1 MAELEETDATV
12 SPPVPAPPTPEDEL
26 ELEVT
31 EELVAVAH
39 DPSVVSLL
47 LHAAVRRA
55 IIPKPIANRFIS
67 FPFRFLLRAQG
78 QIRTDTE
85 KSLKLSPPAVG
96 LPGHICYL
104 CPPWDSNPP

>member
-67 FPFRFLLRAQG
+67 FPFRFLRTARGSRTHNFTEFETVAYASSARAAQF
-78 QIRTDTE
+78 
-85 KSLKLSPPAVG
+85 KSR
-96 LPGHICYL
+96 
-104 CPPWDSNPP
+104 